1 MVSVSAK
8 IMTIKMDCPSSRT
21 LNQSMKVMRERE
33 RERERE
39 GRWKTGART
48 MEK

>member
-8 IMTIKMDCPSSRT
+8 IMTIKMDCPSRT